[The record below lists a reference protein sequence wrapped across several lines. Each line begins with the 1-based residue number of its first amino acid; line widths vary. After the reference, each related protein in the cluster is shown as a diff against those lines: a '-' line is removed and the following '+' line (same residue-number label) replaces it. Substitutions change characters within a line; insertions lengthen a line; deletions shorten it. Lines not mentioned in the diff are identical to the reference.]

1 MSNWLK
7 AKNNGSKSR
16 DKSNGDGKMEF
27 HKTEWNR
34 DENRQRIAWRRGR
47 RRGKGWKDLATE
59 VRINKN
65 GGGAEPRAWSYVSG
79 KKTRRVDAI
88 LGSVNDVCSL
98 NRRRI

>member
-34 DENRQRIAWRRGR
+34 DENRQ
-47 RRGKGWKDLATE
+47 DSME
-59 VRINKN
+59 
-65 GGGAEPRAWSYVSG
+65 EG
-79 KKTRRVDAI
+79 KKTRQRVERF
-88 LGSVNDVCSL
+88 G
-98 NRRRI
+98 NRGADK

>member
-1 MSNWLK
+1 MEMEKWSSIKL
-7 AKNNGSKSR
+7 NGTVMKIV
-16 DKSNGDGKMEF
+16 
-27 HKTEWNR
+27 
-34 DENRQRIAWRRGR
+34 RIAWRRGR

>member
-34 DENRQRIAWRRGR
+34 DENRQRH
-47 RRGKGWKDLATE
+47 
-59 VRINKN
+59 
-65 GGGAEPRAWSYVSG
+65 GGGGEDEAKGGKIWQPRCG
-79 KKTRRVDAI
+79 
-88 LGSVNDVCSL
+88 
-98 NRRRI
+98 